1 MKDVVDRNT
10 VIAPQDPYI
19 ISGKNG
25 VSELRVCK
33 AGVKGCRNAVID
45 VKALAEG
52 LMENLNNSG
61 IEEEI
66 ISTSEGPVKK
76 HQFFTMAIAGCPN
89 CCSQPQIK
97 DFGLSGQAEPVKG
110 EAECIE
116 CMKCIDVCE
125 EEGAVQIINGVP
137 VFNMELCVKCGKCAK
152 VCPTESIIIKDQG
165 VRVMAGGMIGRH
177 PQLAYTLKELLKNNE
192 AFSIFQLCAG
202 LFKADKSKKRKLG
215 AVINRLG
222 IGEVI
227 EKIKSAL
234 FQKSTVL

>member
-66 ISTSEGPVKK
+66 ISTSEGPVKS
-76 HQFFTMAIAGCPN
+76 TSSLPW
-89 CCSQPQIK
+89 
-97 DFGLSGQAEPVKG
+97 
-110 EAECIE
+110 
-116 CMKCIDVCE
+116 
-125 EEGAVQIINGVP
+125 
-137 VFNMELCVKCGKCAK
+137 
-152 VCPTESIIIKDQG
+152 
-165 VRVMAGGMIGRH
+165 
-177 PQLAYTLKELLKNNE
+177 QLPA
-192 AFSIFQLCAG
+192 
-202 LFKADKSKKRKLG
+202 
-215 AVINRLG
+215 
-222 IGEVI
+222 
-227 EKIKSAL
+227 AL
-234 FQKSTVL
+234 TAAHSPR